1 MCAVS
6 RYNCIVEQQPPTIH
20 TEQVRQVVERTG
32 VLQKLNGL
40 LHLWT
45 GVTVLGLDWLL
56 FSGTLVTFGSAL
68 PFVLPL
74 GFLLT
79 AGATYHI
86 QKRLNGDSKGVSLI
100 KALLC
105 GAVVAVPLP
114 IYGSLLGAA
123 IASISGLSAVMAD
136 PAKLPEVTDGPDTD
150 ADTQNDPQGR

>member
-1 MCAVS
+1 M
-6 RYNCIVEQQPPTIH
+6 EQKPPTIH
-20 TEQVRQVVERTG
+20 TEQVRQVVERIG

-56 FSGTLVTFGSAL
+56 FSETLITFGTAL
-68 PFVLPL
+68 PFVIPA

-79 AGATYHI
+79 AAATYNI

-105 GAVVAVPLP
+105 GAAVAVPFP
-114 IYGSLLGAA
+114 IFGTLLGAA

-136 PAKLPEVTDGPDTD
+136 PAKLPAASKGPDD
-150 ADTQNDPQGR
+150 EPQGR

>member
-1 MCAVS
+1 M
-6 RYNCIVEQQPPTIH
+6 EQKTPTID

-56 FSGTLVTFGSAL
+56 FSETVFSFGTAL
-68 PFVLPL
+68 PFVIPA

-79 AGATYHI
+79 AAATYHI

-105 GAVVAVPLP
+105 GAAVAVPFP
-114 IYGSLLGAA
+114 IFGTLLGAA

-136 PAKLPEVTDGPDTD
+136 PAKLPAASKEPDDET
-150 ADTQNDPQGR
+150 QGR